1 MKLIYSNENKLLVH
15 NVKNILEAE
24 GIDVFIKNE
33 FAQGAMGE
41 VAVFDTWPE
50 LWINDEADF
59 ERASVIVEGVNSK
72 ANAADWMCNNCQEVN
87 DASFE
92 VCWKCQ
98 EIQS

>member
-59 ERASVIVEGVNSK
+59 ERASVIVDGVNSK
-72 ANAADWMCNNCQEVN
+72 ANAAVWMCNNCQEVN

-98 EIQS
+98 EVES